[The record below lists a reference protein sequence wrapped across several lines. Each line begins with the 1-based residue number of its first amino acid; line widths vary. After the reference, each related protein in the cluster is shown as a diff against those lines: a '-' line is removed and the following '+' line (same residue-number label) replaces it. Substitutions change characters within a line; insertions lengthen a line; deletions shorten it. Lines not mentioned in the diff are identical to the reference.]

1 MPLNVLI
8 VGGSGYLGQFL
19 VQRLSTKHNVLYTYH
34 THPLP
39 DDAFPAQAAKVDVT
53 SVADFTAAFQ
63 QLPPHV
69 VINCAAISQ
78 PAVCEQDYSKA
89 AAINV
94 PTALLAAVEAL
105 PDNTAHPYIIHIST
119 DQVSQLIYGWVLSAR
134 LLPCVGLG
142 NVPSL

>member
-1 MPLNVLI
+1 MSHNVLV

-19 VQRLSTKHNVLYTYH
+19 VQRLSSKHQVLYTYH

-39 DDAFPAQAAKVDVT
+39 EDAFPAQAAKVDVT
-53 SVADFTAAFQ
+53 SVADFTAALQ
-63 QLPPHV
+63 QLPPQV

-94 PTALLAAVEAL
+94 PTALLAALEAL
-105 PDNTAHPYIIHIST
+105 PSSTGRPYIIHIST
-119 DQVSQLIYGWVLSAR
+119 DQVSHLVCAQACAG
-134 LLPCVGLG
+134 
-142 NVPSL
+142 